1 MIHRLESRFGIKGKA
16 LQWFRFYLENR
27 LQFVCINGSNS
38 SSTDVTFGVPQ
49 GSILAPLLNLLYTS
63 PLGDII
69 RQRGMEFH
77 FYADDSQIYF
87 PFDSSSCCLSV
98 VSHIQGCL
106 SDISSW
112 MSLNK
117 LKLNGDKTELLIIGS
132 QFRPTLQF
140 PPVAL
145 DDGSMILPSKY
156 ARNIGVTFD
165 SILNFEHHITDICK
179 SCYFNIRNIYRIIK
193 CLSTEHTKIL
203 VNAFVTSRLDNCN
216 SLLYG
221 LPRCLLHKLQL
232 VQNCAARKILGGC
245 KYDHI
250 TPILRELH
258 WLPIEHRIT
267 FKLLLITFNALNNF
281 APCYI
286 SNLLHIYTPIDV

>member
-38 SSTDVTFGVPQ
+38 SSTDVAFGVPQ
-49 GSILAPLLNLLYTS
+49 GSVLGPLLYLLYTS

-98 VSHIQGCL
+98 VSRIQACL

-132 QFRPTLQF
+132 QFRSTLQF

-145 DDGSMILPSKY
+145 DDGSVILPSKY
-156 ARNIGVTFD
+156 ARNIGVTFV

-193 CLSTEHTKIL
+193 CLSTKHTKIL
-203 VNAFVTSRLDNCN
+203 VNAFVTSR
-216 SLLYG
+216 
-221 LPRCLLHKLQL
+221 QL
-232 VQNCAARKILGGC
+232 
-245 KYDHI
+245 
-250 TPILRELH
+250 
-258 WLPIEHRIT
+258 
-267 FKLLLITFNALNNF
+267 
-281 APCYI
+281 
-286 SNLLHIYTPIDV
+286 